1 MKAIILSAGQGKR
14 LLPLTKKTP
23 KAALRVGSTSV
34 LEWQLQELAKCQIH
48 EVVVITGFGADQ
60 IDHIIDNQKN
70 MSARTLYNPFYSQSD
85 NLGTCWIA
93 RHEMTAPFMIING
106 DTLFESAIVEKLLA
120 ANPENPIN
128 LVTDC
133 KDLYDDDDMKVILET
148 GIVKNVSKT
157 LDRARVDG
165 ESIGM
170 MSFNH
175 EGASLFVSELNSM
188 MRSGSGLSQLYLSAI
203 DSIAQSLKVFACPIE
218 GSEWC
223 EIDSVG
229 DLETAEKTVS
239 RWL

>member
-1 MKAIILSAGQGKR
+1 
-14 LLPLTKKTP
+14 
-23 KAALRVGSTSV
+23 
-34 LEWQLQELAKCQIH
+34 
-48 EVVVITGFGADQ
+48 
-60 IDHIIDNQKN
+60 
-70 MSARTLYNPFYSQSD
+70 
-85 NLGTCWIA
+85 
-93 RHEMTAPFMIING
+93 MTAPFMIING

-133 KDLYDDDDMKVILET
+133 KDLYDDDDMKVILEA

-188 MRSGSGLSQLYLSAI
+188 MRSGSGLSQWYLSAI

-239 RWL
+239 GWL

>member
-23 KAALRVGSTSV
+23 KAALPVGSRTV
-34 LEWQLQELAKCQIH
+34 LEWQLQELAKCKIH
-48 EVVVITGFGADQ
+48 EVVVVTGFGADQ
-60 IDHIIDNQKN
+60 IDSIIDNQK
-70 MSARTLYNPFYSQSD
+70 SIAARPLYNPFYSQSD

-106 DTLFESAIVEKLLA
+106 DTIFESAIVEKLLA
-120 ANPENPIN
+120 SDPENPVN

-133 KDLYDDDDMKVILET
+133 KDLYDDDDMKVILDE

-175 EGASLFVSELNSM
+175 EGASTFVSELDSM
-188 MRSGSGLSQLYLSAI
+188 MRSSSGLSQWYLSAI
-203 DSIAQSLKVFACPIE
+203 VSVAQSRKVFACPID
-218 GSEWC
+218 GLEWC
-223 EIDSVG
+223 EIDSID
-229 DLETAEKTVS
+229 DLKSAAKKIS
-239 RWL
+239 SWL